1 VSEVR
6 LAPLGRIRA
15 RLRVPGDKS
24 ISHRALILNA
34 IADGN
39 AIVTGLAPGHDVRA
53 TVAALVALGAGI
65 TPQGNGAMRV
75 TGPASWKARATIDCG
90 NSGTTARLLLGA
102 LAPRARGA
110 VVLDGD
116 PSLRRRPMARVL
128 RPLAA
133 MGADIAAKGEA
144 GRFPLEVRGRAL
156 AGASHRLEV
165 ASAQVKSAL
174 LLAGLAAEGPTVIEE
189 PFPSRDHTERM
200 LRAMGAAIE
209 TTSAG
214 QVRLEP
220 GRIESADVAV
230 PGDLSSAAF
239 FLGLAAARGGE
250 VVVEGVGLNPGRTGF
265 LDILGRLGA
274 EVVIDPQ
281 EGTTEPQGS
290 VTVRA
295 DGLRGIDVRPEEIPR
310 SIDELPLLAV
320 LATRA
325 EGETRVTGAAELRVK
340 ESDRIAAIVD
350 GLTAMGADAE
360 ALPDGFV
367 VRGPTPLTGA
377 DLEARGD
384 HRIAMALAV
393 AASLGSGPSIL
404 SGAEWVDVSYPG
416 FFEAL
421 AGCAEARVTA

>member
-1 VSEVR
+1 
-6 LAPLGRIRA
+6 
-15 RLRVPGDKS
+15 
-24 ISHRALILNA
+24 
-34 IADGN
+34 
-39 AIVTGLAPGHDVRA
+39 
-53 TVAALVALGAGI
+53 
-65 TPQGNGAMRV
+65 
-75 TGPASWKARATIDCG
+75 
-90 NSGTTARLLLGA
+90 
-102 LAPRARGA
+102 
-110 VVLDGD
+110 
-116 PSLRRRPMARVL
+116 
-128 RPLAA
+128 
-133 MGADIAAKGEA
+133 
-144 GRFPLEVRGRAL
+144 
-156 AGASHRLEV
+156 
-165 ASAQVKSAL
+165 
-174 LLAGLAAEGPTVIEE
+174 
-189 PFPSRDHTERM
+189 
-200 LRAMGAAIE
+200 
-209 TTSAG
+209 
-214 QVRLEP
+214 
-220 GRIESADVAV
+220 
-230 PGDLSSAAF
+230 
-239 FLGLAAARGGE
+239 

-295 DGLRGIDVRPEEIPR
+295 DGHRGIEVRPEEIPR

-367 VRGPTPLTGA
+367 VRGPTPLAGA